1 MSGQTNKIIAQTNVE
16 ILALHYFT
24 NGLYCSEAILKAFNE
39 EYELKLPAKAMRMAT
54 GFGTGFGNSKC
65 SCGCITGAILVTS
78 SILGRTSAS
87 KSEKPAFEASK
98 EIHDTFKDSF
108 KYTCCRALTKDV
120 EWGSKEH
127 HEECQKYV
135 IAATRIAEEI
145 VKREYCT
152 TNC

>member
-1 MSGQTNKIIAQTNVE
+1 MNSHINEFIAQTNVE
-16 ILALHYFT
+16 KLALHYFT

-39 EYELKLPAKAMRMAT
+39 VYELKLPDEAIRMAT

-87 KSEKPAFEASK
+87 KSEEPAFEASK

-108 KYTCCRALTKDV
+108 KYTCCRALTKGV
-120 EWGSKEH
+120 EWGSKNH

-135 IAATRIAEEI
+135 IFAVRITEEI
-145 VKREYCT
+145 VKRQLH
-152 TNC
+152 N